1 MTKTS
6 RLLKYGYSCIGTFHH
21 NPHIYANKIR
31 HRYFSGAG
39 LKMLKWCHM
48 PMLVINAKILE
59 ILQQGYLLR
68 RCAK

>member
-6 RLLKYGYSCIGTFHH
+6 RLLKYRYSCIGAFHH

-39 LKMLKWCHM
+39 LKMLK
-48 PMLVINAKILE
+48 
-59 ILQQGYLLR
+59 
-68 RCAK
+68 